1 MWETETKPRGMIE
14 KETFKMVVL
23 FVFGLLLII
32 SKRRMKSKTV
42 CANAAA
48 AAAAALGLLLF
59 HWMEWEWEW
68 EIGNETGHTHSFQTE
83 LSSCVCLC
91 LCMCAICSAMCAQQP
106 QNIWQT
112 RKSREEIMCNVNTRH
127 VLFFGLDYCAAR
139 ARLLIVCIFVR
150 MV

>member
-59 HWMEWEWEW
+59 HWMEWEWE
-68 EIGNETGHTHSFQTE
+68 IGNETGHTHSFQTE

-91 LCMCAICSAMCAQQP
+91 LCMCAICSSMCAQQP

-139 ARLLIVCIFVR
+139 ARLFIVCIFVR